1 LIPKFGDILMKRSV
15 PGGLSLAAAALSL
28 VLAGCD
34 SAGVDPGVPTDTTK
48 ADVPLDKISTD
59 MVGRTAKDVAKANA
73 KAAEEKAKAPTT
85 PVEEKK

>member
-1 LIPKFGDILMKRSV
+1 MKRSV
-15 PGGLSLAAAALSL
+15 PVELSLAAAVLSL
-28 VLAGCD
+28 VLTGCD

-48 ADVPLDKISTD
+48 MDVPVNTISTD
-59 MVGRTAKDVAKANA
+59 MVGRTAKDVTKANA